1 MKATAHPLLLAG
13 AAVAALVVGLLAT
26 PSPASSGTGEGVA
39 ERPPGDSN
47 TANDGRRP
55 RNPLVSVAGD
65 IACGPNVHAYN
76 GGNGTATQCR
86 QKYTSR
92 LILGSDAVWTL
103 GDHAYPNATLENLR
117 IAYSPT
123 WGRKKRVTYPTPG
136 DHDYD
141 NARRAYHQYF
151 GTRPYYTFTMGGW
164 RVFSLNSEINH
175 SRSSAQ
181 VRWLRR
187 KLSSSRADCIA
198 AYWSVPRWS
207 SGSERGDASFR
218 PFVRSLVKRRADLML
233 GGDTHNYERF
243 ARQTATGARRARGIR
258 QFVVGTGGRSL
269 DGFSEVHRNSQVRR
283 KAFGVLNLTLRDH
296 SYRWRFV
303 NQARRT
309 LDAGR
314 TRCN

>member
-1 MKATAHPLLLAG
+1 
-13 AAVAALVVGLLAT
+13 
-26 PSPASSGTGEGVA
+26 
-39 ERPPGDSN
+39 
-47 TANDGRRP
+47 
-55 RNPLVSVAGD
+55 
-65 IACGPNVHAYN
+65 VHAYN

-175 SRSSAQ
+175 SRNSAQ

-283 KAFGVLNLTLRDH
+283 KAFRCTEPDSARSLVPLAVRQPSQAN
-296 SYRWRFV
+296 
-303 NQARRT
+303 ARRRSDP
-309 LDAGR
+309 LPLSRIRAAFSVRALPGHRRRSGR
-314 TRCN
+314 RKPPRSVPPVD

>member
-1 MKATAHPLLLAG
+1 MRTPAHRLLLVG
-13 AAVAALVVGLLAT
+13 AAAGLVAGLLAI
-26 PSPASSGTGEGVA
+26 PPPASSVTGPGVA
-39 ERPPGDSN
+39 EHQPDRAPDRSP
-47 TANDGRRP
+47 DGRRP

-65 IACGPNVHAYN
+65 IACGPNVDAYN

-123 WGRKKRVTYPTPG
+123 WGRKKRITYPTPG

-141 NARRAYHQYF
+141 DTRRDYHRYF

-164 RVFSLNSEINH
+164 RVFSLNSEIDH
-175 SRSSAQ
+175 SRKSAQ

-187 KLSSSRADCIA
+187 QLSSPGADCIA
-198 AYWSVPRWS
+198 AYWGVPRWS
-207 SGSERGDASFR
+207 SGSEGGDASLG

-243 ARQTATGARRARGIR
+243 ARQTASGARQARGIR

-269 DGFSEVHRNSQVRR
+269 DGFPDVHRNSEVRR
-283 KAFGVLNLTLRDH
+283 QAFGVLNLRLRNS
-296 SYRWRFV
+296 SYEWRFV
-303 NQARRT
+303 SQSRRT

-314 TRCN
+314 TRCH